1 MMKAQPKK
9 TVIANWKTNLH
20 VGEGVAFS
28 RAFRK
33 LIEGKPVTCDVMIA
47 PPATHLVPMQ
57 LALHGTDIKL
67 VAQNCHFTQ
76 SGAYTGEISPHMLKS
91 AGCYAVIIGH
101 SERRNMFGE
110 TNGVVRVKV
119 AAALEAG
126 LKAIV
131 CVGESKHESEAE
143 DFDHIITE
151 RLLHSIPPHISA
163 DDLMV
168 SYEPLWSIGTGLI
181 PTLDRISR
189 VHLALKQ
196 AIDPSLKVFY
206 GGSVTSKNA
215 KEILSTPGVD
225 GVLVGGASLNP
236 ESFFA
241 ICESCP

>member
-1 MMKAQPKK
+1 MSKK
-9 TVIANWKTNLH
+9 TIIANWKTNLH
-20 VGEGVAFS
+20 VGEGVTFA
-28 RAFRK
+28 RTFRK
-33 LIEGKPVTCDVMIA
+33 LIEEKPVACEVMIA

-91 AGCYAVIIGH
+91 AGCYAVILGH

-110 TNGVVRVKV
+110 TNAVVRVKV

-131 CVGESKHESEAE
+131 CVGESKHESESE
-143 DFDHIITE
+143 TYDQIITE
-151 RLLHSIPPHISA
+151 RLLNSIPPHMSA

-168 SYEPLWSIGTGLI
+168 SYEPLWSIGTGIL
-181 PTLDRISR
+181 PTLDRISN
-189 VHLALKQ
+189 VHQSLKKT
-196 AIDPSLKVFY
+196 IDPSLRVFY
-206 GGSVTSKNA
+206 GGSVTAKNA
-215 KEILSTPGVD
+215 KEILSTAGVD
-225 GVLVGGASLNP
+225 GVLVGGASLSP

-241 ICESCP
+241 ICKSCP